1 ERTVGDFERAHGV
14 RVVQHIE
21 AGGREV
27 RPAERRSLSASDR
40 VVLLGTLP
48 RVEAACA
55 LNPAAVAR
63 GLTGAPLPP
72 HPTPERDTVIVC
84 GHGKVGYR
92 VVRWLLRQ
100 DPRPKVVVVHNSDET
115 TLLGGEL
122 RRLAQAGEVEEVVG
136 DARTPE
142 VLQRAHI
149 ERAFAVATVT
159 SHDLTN
165 LQIGM
170 EARRQRA
177 DVHVVLRVFSPAL
190 AENLAGLFGIH
201 TAFSTSELASATL
214 AAAAEIGG
222 VAHAFAA
229 DGHLFAM
236 DQEMVRTGDR
246 LAGRSVVAIRKQQG
260 VLVAGVRRGGALM
273 VLPGDEVT

>member
-1 ERTVGDFERAHGV
+1 EQVESS
-14 RVVQHIE
+14 
-21 AGGREV
+21 GRES
-27 RPAERRSLSASDR
+27 RPGAARSLAASDR
-40 VVLLGTLP
+40 VVFLGPLS
-48 RVEAACA
+48 RVEAVGA
-55 LNPAAVAR
+55 LNPEAVAR
-63 GLTGAPLPP
+63 DLSGTPLPR

-100 DPRPKVVVVHNSDET
+100 DPRPRVVVVHSNDET

-136 DARTPE
+136 GARTSE

-201 TAFSTSELASATL
+201 TAFSTSELASSTL

-222 VAHAFAA
+222 
-229 DGHLFAM
+229 
-236 DQEMVRTGDR
+236 
-246 LAGRSVVAIRKQQG
+246 
-260 VLVAGVRRGGALM
+260 
-273 VLPGDEVT
+273 